1 MTDEKQSSVNALKE
15 AADRVKREGYEEK
28 LGVKDVAVDILTVAV
43 SALVG
48 FGWMMLMLLI
58 ISFVSLSYI
67 HFDIKTMLIASI
79 LTGVAAGLIRG
90 LRVSHKYFKR

>member
-1 MTDEKQSSVNALKE
+1 MADEKQNSVNALKE
-15 AADRVKREGYEEK
+15 AADRVKNEDYEDK
-28 LGVKDVAVDILTVAV
+28 LGVKDGAVDILTVAV

-67 HFDIKTMLIASI
+67 HFDIKTMLIVSV
-79 LTGVAAGLIRG
+79 LTGVIVGLSRCFK
-90 LRVSHKYFKR
+90 VFQKYFKR